1 MSFMFLTYR
10 MLLLKIYLSVSN
22 TVSRKIAPTKFD
34 YEPAF
39 NFDKIDH
46 IDAEVGVC
54 VFIILI

>member
-1 MSFMFLTYR
+1 M
-10 MLLLKIYLSVSN
+10 SVSN
-22 TVSRKIAPTKFD
+22 KVSRKNAPTKFD
-34 YEPAF
+34 YEPSS